1 MLEIIPAYERTEEI
15 KELFSEYT
23 RMLVS
28 LDSSFQLYLDIQH
41 YDDEE
46 KHPEVKYME
55 PDGRLYLAISDG
67 HTAGCI
73 ALRKLD
79 DEKGELK
86 RLYVRPEYRG
96 KGIAKMLTDKIIS
109 MPVVSATNGYT
120 SIPFQN
126 WKLPLSSMRNSV
138 SRKQNAITTAHLKK
152 HYSSGK
158 NSVNTPSTA
167 CPLIASA

>member
-28 LDSSFQLYLDIQH
+28 LDPSFQLYLDIQH

-46 KHPEVKYME
+46 KHPEMKYME
-55 PDGRLYLAISDG
+55 PDGRLYLAISGG
-67 HTAGCI
+67 HAAGCI

-79 DEKGELK
+79 DENGELK

-96 KGIAKMLTDKIIS
+96 KGIAKALSERIILD
-109 MPVVSATNGYT
+109 AREIGYRWLYLDT
-120 SIPFQN
+120 LPELEAAV
-126 WKLPLSSMRNSV
+126 KLYEKLGFEKTECYNDSPSEKTLFF
-138 SRKQNAITTAHLKK
+138 RKKLF
-152 HYSSGK
+152 
-158 NSVNTPSTA
+158 
-167 CPLIASA
+167 

>member
-28 LDSSFQLYLDIQH
+28 LDPSFQLYLDIQH

-55 PDGRLYLAISDG
+55 PYGRLYLAIYDG
-67 HTAGCI
+67 QIAGCI

-79 DEKGELK
+79 EERGELK
-86 RLYVRPEYRG
+86 RLYVRPEFRG
-96 KGIAKMLTDKIIS
+96 KGIAKMLTDKIILD
-109 MPVVSATNGYT
+109 ARRIGYKWLYLDT
-120 SIPFQN
+120 LPELEAAV
-126 WKLPLSSMRNSV
+126 KLYEKLGFKETECYNDSPSEKTLFF
-138 SRKQNAITTAHLKK
+138 RKEL
-152 HYSSGK
+152 
-158 NSVNTPSTA
+158 
-167 CPLIASA
+167 C